1 MAAISQ
7 QAQYRKSQTP
17 QKKTEQ
23 GQKQPHYRQK
33 DKTKSGL
40 SQGQSKYRK

>member
-7 QAQYRKSQTP
+7 QPKWRKSQTP
-17 QKKTEQ
+17 QKKTEE

-33 DKTKSGL
+33 DKAKSGFA
-40 SQGQSKYRK
+40 QGQSKWRK